1 MFSRM
6 SGTHPIFDRRETR
19 SFAREIKF
27 LIPAEMGQ
35 GIRDWARDKLQPDP
49 EGTGPHND
57 EYATTS
63 LYYETPGFDVFH
75 QKDSFGRAKYRIRRY
90 GLTDYIFLE
99 RKFRTDR
106 LLAKRRTSVP
116 LDTIERLGDET
127 ADPEWPGF
135 WFHRR
140 ILRRGLKPL
149 VQVSYDRTARYGQS
163 SNGPVRLTID
173 TNLRVLPMP
182 DRAFLP
188 GVGLPLVDGR
198 CILELKY
205 IQDLPAMFKQI
216 IERHAISAG
225 RVSKYR
231 LGLGALDYSPELRI
245 DRSHA

>member
-6 SGTHPIFDRRETR
+6 SAHPIFDRRETR
-19 SFAREIKF
+19 SYAREIKF
-27 LIPAEMGQ
+27 LIAAETGLAIQ
-35 GIRDWARDKLQPDP
+35 EWARATLEPDP
-49 EGTGPHND
+49 EGTGPCKD
-57 EYATTS
+57 QYSTTS

-75 QKDSFGRAKYRIRRY
+75 QKESFGRAKYRIRRY

-116 LDTIERLGDET
+116 LETLERLGEET
-127 ADPEWPGF
+127 ADPTWAGY

-149 VQVSYDRTARYGQS
+149 VQVSYDRTARFGHS
-163 SNGPVRLTID
+163 SNGPIRLTID

-188 GVGLPLVDGR
+188 GAGFPLVDGR

-205 IQDLPAMFKQI
+205 IQDLPALFKQV
-216 IERHAISAG
+216 IERHAITAG

-231 LGLGALDYSPELRI
+231 LGLGALDYSPAVRTGP
-245 DRSHA
+245 SHA